1 MIASHV
7 PVMVQEVLHF
17 LAPAPGAV
25 FLDSTL
31 GGGGH
36 SLALLDAIQPSG
48 VLIGCDRDGGAVNL
62 CRERLARFGP
72 AARLHHAHFRE
83 IKRIAAEEGHEA
95 VDGVLF
101 DLGVSSIQLDTPGRG
116 FRFGSPDFLDMRMD
130 RRSGPS
136 AADLV
141 NGLPEGEL
149 ADLIYKYGEERHSR
163 AIARAIGRARARKA
177 IERCDELAAIVSA
190 AARAGGGRGR
200 ARIHPATRTF
210 QALRIAVNRELD
222 DLEAA
227 LRDAVDLLR
236 PGGRLVVIAFHSLED
251 RIVKNVMRGLS
262 RKGGEGTRL
271 RLLAKRVVRP
281 GEAEVARNPRGR
293 SARLRAA
300 EKLGDRGR

>member
-7 PVMVQEVLHF
+7 PVMVREVLHF

-36 SLALLDAIQPSG
+36 SLALLDASQPSG
-48 VLIGCDRDGGAVNL
+48 VLIGCDRDGDAVNL
-62 CRERLARFGP
+62 CRGRFASFGP

-83 IKRIAAEEGHEA
+83 IKRIAAAEGHEA

-101 DLGVSSIQLDTPGRG
+101 DLGISSIQLDTPGRG
-116 FRFGSPDFLDMRMD
+116 FRFDSPGPLDMRMD
-130 RRSGPS
+130 RRSGPT

-141 NGLPEGEL
+141 NELPEAEL
-149 ADLIYKYGEERHSR
+149 ADLIYRYGEERHSR
-163 AIARAIGRARARKA
+163 AIARALGRARARKA
-177 IERCDELAAIVSA
+177 IERCDEIAAIVAA
-190 AARAGGGRGR
+190 AARSGGRRGR

-210 QALRIAVNRELD
+210 QALRIAVNCELD
-222 DLEAA
+222 GLEAA

-262 RKGGEGTRL
+262 GKGEAARL
-271 RLLAKRVVRP
+271 RLLTKKVVRP
-281 GEAEVARNPRGR
+281 SEAEVARNPRSR

-300 EKLGDRGR
+300 EKLGD